1 MKPIV
6 VIFVLW
12 IYALAGIAQIPNLE
26 YAKGV
31 FIEGNW
37 PEAAQKLEE
46 YLLVVNTK
54 DEDIYAR
61 TVLAYV
67 QCDETDK
74 AAQILRL
81 ATLRDIK
88 MDGLFNRMQR
98 ISQEA
103 GMPGIFERIFLLT
116 KKKKDQYSSMADHY
130 LLHYYLDN
138 HKDELAILVLEDLLA
153 ENPKQVDNLLLLANA
168 YHRVGKDSMAVVNY
182 QKILTYDEVNY
193 EANLFIGSYYY
204 IRAESELNRIKTLY
218 LPGDLYTKMD
228 YARYQLSRK
237 EIISGYVARSIVFL
251 ENAEASL
258 STDYLRKILR
268 IERTLLAE
276 LMPEKISRKDRKMY
290 LNIE

>member
-1 MKPIV
+1 M
-6 VIFVLW
+6 
-12 IYALAGIAQIPNLE
+12 AQIPNLE

-67 QCDETDK
+67 QSDETDK
-74 AAQILRL
+74 ASQILRL

-88 MDGLFNRMQR
+88 VEVLFDRMQR

-153 ENPKQVDNLLLLANA
+153 ENPKQVDNLLLLASA

-182 QKILTYDEVNY
+182 KKILTYDETNY
-193 EANLFIGSYYY
+193 EANLFIGAYYY
-204 IRAESELNRIKTLY
+204 LKAEVELKRIKMLY
-218 LPGDLYTKMD
+218 LPDNLYTKMD
-228 YARYQLSRK
+228 YARYQLNRK
-237 EIISGYVARSIVFL
+237 EIISTYVSRSVVFL
-251 ENAEASL
+251 ESAEVSL
-258 STDYLRKILR
+258 STDYLRKMLR
-268 IERTLLAE
+268 VERALLAE
-276 LMPEKISRKDRKMY
+276 LMPKNASRKEREMF
-290 LNIE
+290 LNVE